1 MSKNKKILLMLAKGG
16 ATQSDIAAALH
27 VSKRDV
33 SAGAKVMRECGLT
46 FDAVSSMDADAVDDM
61 FFAKEERRPNDAY
74 LRPDMAALVERKKM
88 SRKLPVK
95 LFWLGYCPDSCA
107 NSSRRLPAVGMVTRP
122 AATRPDTASIPTRC
136 RPRT

>member
-1 MSKNKKILLMLAKGG
+1 MERGTMPMSKNKKILLMLAKGG

-95 LFWLGYCPDSCA
+95 LFWLEYCERAAAEGKLAYAYQTFCETLNTP
-107 NSSRRLPAVGMVTRP
+107 SS
-122 AATRPDTASIPTRC
+122 S
-136 RPRT
+136 